1 MINKPLPLFP
11 GARVALV
18 APSGPLPE
26 GRLMPALD
34 SVRALDLEP
43 VVYPS
48 CEKQHGYFA
57 GGDEQRARDI
67 NDAFADDSTQGILC
81 MRGGYGAQRL
91 MDRLDWKLIAEHP
104 KVFCGYSD
112 ITALHIQLNQRC
124 GMVTWHTPMP
134 STEWYEGLDEFTTAS
149 LRRALF
155 SGALGPVYNPPGQE
169 MLTLAKG
176 TATGQLTGGNLS
188 LVAATL
194 GTPWEI
200 DTRHKILFLEDVDEE
215 PYRIDRMLLQL
226 KHAGKLAD
234 CAGILLGQFTNCQA
248 KHPDRSLLL
257 SDVFRELLLS
267 EGKPVLMNIVCGHC
281 MPTLSLPLGL
291 NVLMDA
297 TAGALTILE

>member
-1 MINKPLPLFP
+1 M
-11 GARVALV
+11 
-18 APSGPLPE
+18 
-26 GRLMPALD
+26 
-34 SVRALDLEP
+34 
-43 VVYPS
+43 
-48 CEKQHGYFA
+48 
-57 GGDEQRARDI
+57 
-67 NDAFADDSTQGILC
+67 
-81 MRGGYGAQRL
+81 
-91 MDRLDWKLIAEHP
+91 
-104 KVFCGYSD
+104 
-112 ITALHIQLNQRC
+112 
-124 GMVTWHTPMP
+124 
-134 STEWYEGLDEFTTAS
+134 
-149 LRRALF
+149 
-155 SGALGPVYNPPGQE
+155 
-169 MLTLAKG
+169 AKS
-176 TATGQLTGGNLS
+176 GNLS

-226 KHAGKLAD
+226 KQAGKLAD